1 MALPVSGETKSKK
14 MGGIRDG
21 MAVIFISCRTVGR
34 TMMLQYNKSKIQYRI
49 TSVADTI
56 LAGTIFL

>member
-21 MAVIFISCRTVGR
+21 MAVTSCRTVGR